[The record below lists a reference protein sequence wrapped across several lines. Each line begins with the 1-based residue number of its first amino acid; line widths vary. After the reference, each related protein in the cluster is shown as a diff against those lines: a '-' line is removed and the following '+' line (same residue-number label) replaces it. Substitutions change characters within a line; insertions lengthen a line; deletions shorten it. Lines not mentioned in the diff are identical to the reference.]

1 MCYSELFEFPLINW
15 IKCGDGDLRWINK
28 DRISRKEDVENWEKI
43 YNKYIEKYRISESLN
58 DYLEDKKRLIVL
70 RNKYVQSGEPMLLNE
85 IKMQEIEL
93 EEKDR
98 VMSMNTVTIE
108 NTLPILSKWLG
119 ITLRLNDLTIV
130 EYKNYV
136 LSYEQSNK

>member
-43 YNKYIEKYRISESLN
+43 YNKYIEKYGISESLN